1 MKRSAAVLAG
11 LLVPAFLLAGAVVNS
26 AMGQEKMA
34 KAMAIR
40 KVLLENAKVQVFE
53 VTYKPGA
60 ENAIIPS
67 SSYRV
72 VRYLKGGTIQ
82 RIYSDGKKDN
92 VTLKAG
98 QVTFQEPGPAYTTKN
113 IGKTEIR
120 LYVVQLK

>member
-1 MKRSAAVLAG
+1 MKRFADVLAG

-34 KAMAIR
+34 KDMAIR

-72 VRYLKGGTIQ
+72 VRYLKDGTIL
-82 RIYSDGKKDN
+82 RIYSDGN
-92 VTLKAG
+92 NTNWTLNTG
-98 QVTFQEPGPAYTTKN
+98 
-113 IGKTEIR
+113 
-120 LYVVQLK
+120 